1 MVPNT
6 ATVSDSVGE
15 CEVMASLDDDGQTE
29 RLIIADM
36 ADDSAWLSVAV
47 SGSVSLHEWQ

>member
-6 ATVSDSVGE
+6 ATATNSVGE

-36 ADDSAWLSVAV
+36 TDDGAWLSVAV
-47 SGSVSLHEWQ
+47 SGSVSLPEWQ